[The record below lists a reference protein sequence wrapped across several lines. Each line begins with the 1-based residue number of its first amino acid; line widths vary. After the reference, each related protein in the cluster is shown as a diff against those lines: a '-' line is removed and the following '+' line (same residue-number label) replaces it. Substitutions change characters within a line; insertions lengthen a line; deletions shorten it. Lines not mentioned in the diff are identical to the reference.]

1 MKGYNSPWKQL
12 LLSAIES
19 NSHLRHS
26 FFFLSTRNQA
36 TIDLMADLPIAP
48 SFSGPFKNG
57 RLLVFYEFLRKV
69 GFEENSDRIQINT
82 DFRTRKIEELNHCP
96 FAEICWYFS
105 DSWEHSG
112 SMEELKLS
120 MGPIPIRKSFRPW
133 TEAST
138 CLCHELGA
146 DSCPWVASVV
156 TLPPKKKGPFVSF
169 MALLYYKSQREKLW
183 FASSIKSRLQYL
195 GPNLGIP
202 CLSEQSPDEFLL
214 GSSSGP
220 VTTFCLLVLEPD
232 QVDYLNLK
240 SNQRIVP
247 PSNRVPMEKCAGIQG

>member
-120 MGPIPIRKSFRPW
+120 MGPIPIRKSF
-133 TEAST
+133 
-138 CLCHELGA
+138 
-146 DSCPWVASVV
+146 SVV
-156 TLPPKKKGPFVSF
+156 TLPPKKKGPFVICNETQDYLHQHC
-169 MALLYYKSQREKLW
+169 ALVSSLQQREKLW

>member
-1 MKGYNSPWKQL
+1 MQ
-12 LLSAIES
+12 
-19 NSHLRHS
+19 
-26 FFFLSTRNQA
+26 
-36 TIDLMADLPIAP
+36 
-48 SFSGPFKNG
+48 
-57 RLLVFYEFLRKV
+57 
-69 GFEENSDRIQINT
+69 
-82 DFRTRKIEELNHCP
+82 IEELNHCP
-96 FAEICWYFS
+96 FAEELLGCNLTCCRYAAFRINGRVEVI
-105 DSWEHSG
+105 DG
-112 SMEELKLS
+112 SNPNPEKLQ
-120 MGPIPIRKSFRPW
+120 
-133 TEAST
+133 
-138 CLCHELGA
+138 
-146 DSCPWVASVV
+146 VASVV

>member
-1 MKGYNSPWKQL
+1 MEQL
-12 LLSAIES
+12 LLRAIES

-26 FFFLSTRNQA
+26 FFFLS
-36 TIDLMADLPIAP
+36 
-48 SFSGPFKNG
+48 
-57 RLLVFYEFLRKV
+57 LLVIKPSNRPVVFR

-120 MGPIPIRKSFRPW
+120 MGPIPIRKSFRFC
-133 TEAST
+133 S
-138 CLCHELGA
+138 LHYII
-146 DSCPWVASVV
+146 
-156 TLPPKKKGPFVSF
+156 
-169 MALLYYKSQREKLW
+169 LLRDW
-183 FASSIKSRLQYL
+183 FASYIKSRLQYL
-195 GPNLGIP
+195 VPNPGIP

-214 GSSSGP
+214 DFSSGL

-240 SNQRIVP
+240 SNHRIVP
-247 PSNRVPMEKCAGIQG
+247 PCHRVPMEKCVGI

>member
-1 MKGYNSPWKQL
+1 MKGVQFSMEAASSKCDRVKLSPQAL
-12 LLSAIES
+12 
-19 NSHLRHS
+19 
-26 FFFLSTRNQA
+26 FFLS
-36 TIDLMADLPIAP
+36 LY
-48 SFSGPFKNG
+48 S
-57 RLLVFYEFLRKV
+57 

-120 MGPIPIRKSFRPW
+120 MGPIPIRKSFR
-133 TEAST
+133 
-138 CLCHELGA
+138 LQVL
-146 DSCPWVASVV
+146 
-156 TLPPKKKGPFVSF
+156 LPFQQRKKDHFFITTAK
-169 MALLYYKSQREKLW
+169 RE
-183 FASSIKSRLQYL
+183 IV
-195 GPNLGIP
+195 
-202 CLSEQSPDEFLL
+202 QSPDEFLL
-214 GSSSGP
+214 DSSSGP

-247 PSNRVPMEKCAGIQG
+247 PCHRVPMEKCAGIQG